1 MKHHVS
7 IWVVTGLVLGATP
20 ALAHTGAGPTLG
32 LAAGIAHPLGG
43 LDHLLAMVGI
53 GLSAALIGG
62 RALWIMPLAFMS
74 AMALAAAVAI
84 LGMPLPFVELGIG
97 VSVIVIGG
105 LAALGASVPVTVAA
119 TVAAA
124 FAIFHGHAHGTE
136 MPVDASGLAYG
147 AGFVAAT
154 GALHLAGIGLGIA
167 LIRLGPIAAR
177 ALGGLMA
184 LLGCGIVSGAV

>member
-1 MKHHVS
+1 MKHHLS
-7 IWVVTGLVLGATP
+7 IWGAVGLGLIATP
-20 ALAHTGAGPTLG
+20 ALAHTGAGPTTG

-43 LDHLLAMVGI
+43 LDHLLAMVGV

-62 RALWIMPLAFMS
+62 RALWLLPLAFIS
-74 AMALAAAVAI
+74 AMALAAAVAL

-97 VSVIVIGG
+97 LSVVVIGI
-105 LAALGASVPVTVAA
+105 LAALGASVPVTAA
-119 TVAAA
+119 AAVAAA

-154 GALHLAGIGLGIA
+154 AALHLAGIGLGIGS
-167 LIRLGPIAAR
+167 IRLGPIAAR
-177 ALGGLMA
+177 ALGGVMA
-184 LLGCGIVSGAV
+184 LLGLGIVSGAV